1 MTSPCEHKR
10 RPASSESHLPR
21 IYRSPASLHDPTLES
36 RQAIKSGEVQIVVGE
51 PASDA
56 GDGSP
61 GRDEHAIG
69 QVIGTE
75 DATPLVFHVA
85 LYPDAYLQLDDVV
98 ATSREVPGRGSVMTS
113 GIVTQVWSRH
123 EGATFGSDVFLASDG
138 VLPARIQEIAEV
150 TTTRVEPELYVP
162 PQPGAPARRA
172 TGTERSAALYFDQ
185 MEHRLPVGVGLGT
198 AIRELV
204 EHALSSPG
212 DSPASG

>member
-1 MTSPCEHKR
+1 MVE
-10 RPASSESHLPR
+10 
-21 IYRSPASLHDPTLES
+21 
-36 RQAIKSGEVQIVVGE
+36 E
-51 PASDA
+51 PANDGDAASDRQNSA
-56 GDGSP
+56 V
-61 GRDEHAIG
+61 G

-85 LYPDAYLQLDDVV
+85 LCPDAYLQLDDVV
-98 ATSREVPGRGSVMTS
+98 ATSRDVPGRGSVMTS

-123 EGATFGSDVFLASDG
+123 EGATFGSDVFLVSDG
-138 VLPARIQEIAEV
+138 VLPARVQEIAEV

-172 TGTERSAALYFDQ
+172 TGTERSEALYFDQ